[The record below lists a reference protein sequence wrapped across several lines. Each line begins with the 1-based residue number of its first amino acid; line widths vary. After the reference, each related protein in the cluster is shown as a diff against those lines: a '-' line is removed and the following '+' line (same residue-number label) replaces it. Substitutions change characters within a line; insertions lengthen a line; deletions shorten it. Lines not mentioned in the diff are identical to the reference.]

1 MLQKGDRIPEHDFL
15 LRRVYADDKRY
26 VKPDGTLSS
35 RAFAPRPKDEGK
47 LSVDVERLTTYDRA
61 IKDEKKFFLYRVRAI
76 IVYDNALDCTFDPHP
91 PEDPTNDAH
100 ALITGFPADDE
111 SKPAILAKQAAR
123 VAYPFS

>member
-15 LRRVYADDKRY
+15 LRRVYAHDKRY

-61 IKDEKKFFLYRVRAI
+61 IKDEKKFLLYRIQAVNA
-76 IVYDNALDCTFDPHP
+76 YDIELDCTFDPNP
-91 PEDPTNDAH
+91 PEDTTNDAH
-100 ALITGFPADDE
+100 ALIIGFPSDDE
-111 SKPAILAKQAAR
+111 SKPAILAQKAAR
-123 VAYPFS
+123 IPKPL